1 MLMLII
7 LAGLPGSGKT
17 TLAKALARR
26 LGAVHVRVDTIE
38 QNIRNTGVEVG
49 PAGYM
54 VAYGVAEDN
63 LALGHI
69 VVADSVNSLTITR
82 RAWRAVA
89 ERQGV
94 PASEIWVKC
103 SDKVEHRHRV
113 ETRVSDVPGLIK
125 PSWTSTEARIFEDW
139 ETEPLV
145 VDTAG
150 RSPEQTVVDLIS
162 ALQIDQDFIAAQE
175 EQ

>member
-1 MLMLII
+1 MLII

-17 TLAKALARR
+17 TLAKALSRR

-38 QNIRNTGVEVG
+38 QNIRNAGLDVG

-54 VAYGVAEDN
+54 AAYGVAEDN
-63 LALGHI
+63 LSLGHI

-94 PASEIWVKC
+94 PAAEILVTC
-103 SDKVEHRHRV
+103 SDKSEHRRRV
-113 ETRVSDVPGLIK
+113 ETRVSDVPGLRK
-125 PSWTSTEARIFEDW
+125 PNWDEVEARMVEDW
-139 ETEPLV
+139 ETKPLIVDNSGRTPEEIV
-145 VDTAG
+145 V
-150 RSPEQTVVDLIS
+150 ELIS
-162 ALQIDQDFIAAQE
+162 ALQLEQDYLASSEDQ
-175 EQ
+175 

>member
-1 MLMLII
+1 MLII

-17 TLAKALARR
+17 TLAKALSRR

-38 QNIRNTGVEVG
+38 QNIRNAGLEPG

-54 VAYGVAEDN
+54 VAYAVAEDN
-63 LALGHI
+63 LSLGHI

-94 PASEIWVKC
+94 PSAEIWVRC
-103 SDKVEHRHRV
+103 LDKAEHRRRV
-113 ETRVSDVPGLIK
+113 DTRVTDVPGLVK
-125 PSWTSTEARIFEDW
+125 PGWASTEARIFEDW
-139 ETEPLV
+139 ETDPLII
-145 VDTAG
+145 DTAG
-150 RSPEQTVVDLIS
+150 RTPDEIVVDLIS
-162 ALQIDQDFIAAQE
+162 TLQLEQDYVTSPEDQ
-175 EQ
+175 

>member
-1 MLMLII
+1 MLII
-7 LAGLPGSGKT
+7 LAGLPGTGKT
-17 TLAKALARR
+17 SLAKALARR

-38 QNIRNTGVEVG
+38 QNIRNAGAEPG

-94 PASEIWVKC
+94 PAAEIHVMC
-103 SDKVEHRHRV
+103 SDKAEHRRRV
-113 ETRVSDVPGLIK
+113 ETRVTDVPGLVK
-125 PSWTSTEARIFEDW
+125 PDWSRTEARLFEDW

-150 RSPEQTVVDLIS
+150 RSPEEIVIDLIS
-162 ALQIDQDFIAAQE
+162 ELQIEEDYVASPEDQ
-175 EQ
+175 

>member
-1 MLMLII
+1 MLII

-26 LGAVHVRVDTIE
+26 LGAVHVRIDTIE
-38 QNIRNTGVEVG
+38 QNMRNAGVEVG

-54 VAYGVAEDN
+54 VGYGVAEDN

-69 VVADSVNSLTITR
+69 VVADSVNGLTITR

-94 PASEIWVKC
+94 PSAEILVKC
-103 SDKVEHRHRV
+103 SDKAEHRRRV
-113 ETRVSDVPGLIK
+113 ETRVTDVPGLVK
-125 PSWTSTEARIFEDW
+125 PGWASTEARIFEDW
-139 ETEPLV
+139 ETEPLI

-150 RSPEQTVVDLIS
+150 RSPEEIVVDLIS
-162 ALQIDQDFIAAQE
+162 TLQLEQDYVTPPEDQ
-175 EQ
+175 

>member
-1 MLMLII
+1 MLII

-38 QNIRNTGVEVG
+38 QNIRNAGLEPG

-54 VAYGVAEDN
+54 AAYGVAEDN

-94 PASEIWVKC
+94 PAAEIHVTC
-103 SDKVEHRHRV
+103 SDKTEHRRRA
-113 ETRVSDVPGLIK
+113 ETRVTDVPGLVK
-125 PSWTSTEARIFEDW
+125 PDWAQTQARIFEDW

-150 RSPEQTVVDLIS
+150 RLPEEIVIDLIS
-162 ALQIDQDFIAAQE
+162 ELQIEEDYVASPEDQ
-175 EQ
+175 

>member
-1 MLMLII
+1 MLII

-38 QNIRNTGVEVG
+38 QNIRNTGAEVG
-49 PAGYM
+49 PLGYM

-82 RAWRAVA
+82 RAWRAAA

-94 PASEIWVKC
+94 PSADIWVRC
-103 SDKVEHRHRV
+103 SDRNEHRRRV
-113 ETRVSDVPGLIK
+113 ETRVTDVAGLIK
-125 PSWTSTEARIFEDW
+125 PDWAATEARIFENW
-139 ETEPLV
+139 ETEPLIV
-145 VDTAG
+145 ETAG
-150 RSPEQTVVDLIS
+150 RTPEEIAVDLIS
-162 ALQIDQDFIAAQE
+162 RLQME
-175 EQ
+175 EGLVATSDE